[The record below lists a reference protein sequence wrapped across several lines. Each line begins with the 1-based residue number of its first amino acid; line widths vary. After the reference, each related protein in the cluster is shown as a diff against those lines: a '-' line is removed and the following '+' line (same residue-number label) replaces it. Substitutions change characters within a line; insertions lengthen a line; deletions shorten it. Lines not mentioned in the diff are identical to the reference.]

1 MKLQVDLFSFVFLE
15 KIEDTKMTFRN
26 YLTLDMKS
34 YFHFSFQTNDLSL
47 VHRGIKFSCHFTS
60 TEVNSRWNAL
70 LYNASISK
78 LALQAIR
85 NLHPEI
91 VLQVQR
97 KTLLS
102 NAETDLLSTI
112 KSNTHPA
119 PTLKDFEEMLKKNPN
134 VFHCARTSR
143 CLQQHWQSL
152 KQYTLLPGKAI
163 IILLSFNEYLLL
175 IWV

>member
-1 MKLQVDLFSFVFLE
+1 M
-15 KIEDTKMTFRN
+15 
-26 YLTLDMKS
+26 
-34 YFHFSFQTNDLSL
+34 SL
-47 VHRGIKFSCHFTS
+47 AHRGIKFSCHFTS

-70 LYNASISK
+70 LYNATISK

-102 NAETDLLSTI
+102 NAETDLLSAI

-152 KQYTLLPGKAI
+152 KQYTLLPGKAM
-163 IILLSFNEYLLL
+163 IILLTFNEYLLSFDMD
-175 IWV
+175 IKRCTSVFIRIHPFRTSSICTGAGVKCH

>member
-1 MKLQVDLFSFVFLE
+1 M
-15 KIEDTKMTFRN
+15 
-26 YLTLDMKS
+26 
-34 YFHFSFQTNDLSL
+34 
-47 VHRGIKFSCHFTS
+47 HRGIKFSCHFTL

-70 LYNASISK
+70 LYNATISK

-85 NLHPEI
+85 NLHPEV

-102 NAETDLLSTI
+102 NAETELLSTI

-119 PTLKDFEEMLKKNPN
+119 PTLKDFDELLKKNPN

-143 CLQQHWQSL
+143 CLQQYWQSL
-152 KQYTLLPGKAI
+152 KQYTLLPGR
-163 IILLSFNEYLLL
+163 
-175 IWV
+175 

>member
-1 MKLQVDLFSFVFLE
+1 
-15 KIEDTKMTFRN
+15 
-26 YLTLDMKS
+26 
-34 YFHFSFQTNDLSL
+34 

-70 LYNASISK
+70 LYNATISK

-91 VLQVQR
+91 VLQVQC

-102 NAETDLLSTI
+102 NAETVLLSAI

-152 KQYTLLPGKAI
+152 KQYTLLPGKSAKSITNWLKYFLNYVSEKLFKFI
-163 IILLSFNEYLLL
+163 IEYQTNISFQKQNTGSHSL
-175 IWV
+175 I